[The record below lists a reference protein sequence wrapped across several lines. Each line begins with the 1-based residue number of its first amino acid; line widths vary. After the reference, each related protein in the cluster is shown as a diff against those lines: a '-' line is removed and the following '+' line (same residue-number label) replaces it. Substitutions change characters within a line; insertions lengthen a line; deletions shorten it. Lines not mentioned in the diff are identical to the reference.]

1 MLIQLVL
8 VVETFVV
15 TERALRVELLLVR
28 MDFVKVE
35 EFLFKK

>member
-8 VVETFVV
+8 VVEIFVV